1 MACKIHVDVKHTTY
15 TGQARYTWTYNIQ
28 HTRGMQDT
36 RGRTTYTGH
45 AHAAYSIRVACG
57 MQSTR
62 GIQHATHRRWPRNVE
77 HESDMFN
84 STLLFA
90 QVKLNEARHTTAFA
104 LVPQHPGRSVLLHS
118 IAFSCRTVVPSAR
131 DRTVLL
137 ASCTH
142 RRPRPRTQP
151 QQCQPL
157 ADGSL
162 PLSCIVVWGLLSVCV
177 LRVASYIYVACGAST
192 QTRHGRPRRAEL
204 VPRRSHTLA
213 AAARGARRG

>member
-1 MACKIHVDVKHTTY
+1 MLDIKPETDGCPATYNMACKIRVDV
-15 TGQARYTWTYNIQ
+15 Q
-28 HTRGMQDT
+28 H
-36 RGRTTYTGH
+36 TTYTGH

-118 IAFSCRTVVPSAR
+118 IAFSCRTVVP
-131 DRTVLL
+131 
-137 ASCTH
+137 
-142 RRPRPRTQP
+142 
-151 QQCQPL
+151 
-157 ADGSL
+157 
-162 PLSCIVVWGLLSVCV
+162 
-177 LRVASYIYVACGAST
+177 
-192 QTRHGRPRRAEL
+192 
-204 VPRRSHTLA
+204 
-213 AAARGARRG
+213 